1 MQKDIDVVDIFRRR
15 TRSPLRPRASD
26 LIHAIFPGFRTSPQ
40 SSDTLILGEADQ
52 WSRDLFVIAQQ
63 KPKPENLRT
72 KEDLAKLNHGMLT
85 ADDHSNIIRFIKK
98 AVSRK
103 EEGAPVV
110 IITLIDCY
118 GADISM
124 ESARKFQAFFIAQL
138 IKVFLT
144 VPVPTVSVVI
154 GEGGSG
160 GALAI
165 QMTDKRAQ
173 FDDALYATAPPE
185 SLAAI
190 IFRDATKVREALQ
203 ISKPTAA
210 ELLEFGVIDKV
221 LRAPDKV
228 TDVAGYAK
236 ELGKYLENSVK
247 AKAMGIAPAKI
258 KNLLKERRKRAA
270 AFGVTVKDEQEE
282 GAAPKKG
289 RWASWFSLTPL
300 RRKSVPSPDI
310 KTFRASDFEDLDFQP
325 SDDWGEWEDP
335 ANHPGEFVKCGELS
349 IKGGGQQEGCGAV
362 IPLKK
367 FMDNHYVCP
376 ECGRSSIMGALGW
389 IKCLCDEDSF
399 QELNRD
405 LTVHDLLHPALLT
418 PEYSAFIAKQGQRSP
433 FREALVT
440 GEATIYGQKVALAI
454 CEFYFSGGTMGV
466 VFGEKFYRLVEYAI
480 GKKLPL
486 VSLCCSG
493 GARLHEG
500 TPALMQMVKTVN
512 AVTRLKREGLPFISI
527 LGDPATGGAIAS
539 YAALGDVIL
548 AEPNALVIFTGPR
561 VMESRGF
568 PVNEDDV
575 RAASLCRVSEQIYDD
590 LPFYYD
596 IRGIH
601 ETAPRSGLKQKVMK
615 YVEYYNSSQAI
626 SNRYWQADK

>member
-1 MQKDIDVVDIFRRR
+1 MPNQLDVLELFRKR

-26 LIHAIFPGFRTSPQ
+26 LIRAIFQDFRQNPQ
-40 SSDTLILGEADQ
+40 SSEALILGEVEQ
-52 WSRDLFVIAQQ
+52 WGREIFVIAQQ

-72 KEDLAKLNHGMLT
+72 REDLAKLNHGMLT

-98 AVSRK
+98 AMRAK
-103 EEGAPVV
+103 EELRPVS
-110 IITLIDCY
+110 IITLIDTY

-144 VPVPTVSVVI
+144 VPIPTVSVVI

-165 QMTDKRAQ
+165 QMTDRRAQ

-185 SLAAI
+185 SMAAI
-190 IFRDATKVREALQ
+190 IFRDATKVKEALQ

-221 LRAPDKV
+221 LP
-228 TDVAGYAK
+228 
-236 ELGKYLENSVK
+236 
-247 AKAMGIAPAKI
+247 APAKLTDVTAYARVLAFYLEKTVKSLGRVKI
-258 KNLLKERRKRAA
+258 ETLIRVRRRRAS
-270 AFGVTVKDEQEE
+270 AFGVTIRKASLSDSDKVK
-282 GAAPKKG
+282 KSR

-300 RRKSVPSPDI
+300 RRKYVPSPDI
-310 KTFRASDFEDLDFQP
+310 RTFTAWDVDFQP
-325 SDDWGEWEDP
+325 GDDWGEWDDP
-335 ANHPGEFVKCGELS
+335 ANHPGKFVKCGELNL
-349 IKGGGQQEGCGAV
+349 KDDNREGCGAV
-362 IPLKK
+362 ISLNK

-389 IKCLCDEDSF
+389 IKCLSDEDSF

-405 LTVHDLLHPALLT
+405 LTVNDLLHPSLLT
-418 PEYSAFIAKQGQRSP
+418 PEYSAFLTKQSQRSP
-433 FREALVT
+433 FRESLVT
-440 GEATIYGQKVALAI
+440 GEATIYGHKVALAV
-454 CEFYFSGGTMGV
+454 CEFYFSGGTLGV
-466 VFGEKFYRLVEYAI
+466 VFGEKFYRLVEFAI
-480 GKKLPL
+480 SRKLPL

-512 AVTRLKREGLPFISI
+512 AITRLKREGLPFLSI

-539 YAALGDVIL
+539 YAALGDIIL
-548 AEPNALVIFTGPR
+548 AEPKALVIFTGPR
-561 VMESRGF
+561 VMAARGF

-575 RAASLCRVSEQIYDD
+575 RAASLCRFSHHIYED

-601 ETAPRSGLKQKVMK
+601 ETAPRSELKSLALK
-615 YVEYYNSSQAI
+615 YIEYYKQGQPL
-626 SNRYWQADK
+626 SNRYW

>member
-1 MQKDIDVVDIFRRR
+1 MPDNIDVVEIFRRR
-15 TRSPLRPRASD
+15 TRSPLRPRSSD
-26 LIHAIFPGFRTSPQ
+26 LIHAIFPGFRQSAQ
-40 SSDTLILGEADQ
+40 SSDTLILGETDQ
-52 WSRDLFVIAQQ
+52 WGRDLFVIAQQ

-85 ADDHSNIIRFIKK
+85 ADDHSNIIRFIQK
-98 AVSRK
+98 AMRRK
-103 EEGAPVV
+103 EEGVPVSIV
-110 IITLIDCY
+110 TLIDCY

-124 ESARKFQAFFIAQL
+124 ESARKFQAFFIAHL

-144 VPVPTVSVVI
+144 VPIPTVSVVI

-165 QMTDKRAQ
+165 QMTDRRAQ

-190 IFRDATKVREALQ
+190 IFRDATKVREALMV
-203 ISKPTAA
+203 SKPTAA

-221 LRAPDKV
+221 LPAPAKV
-228 TDVAGYAK
+228 TDLAGYAK
-236 ELGKYLENSVK
+236 VLGTYLEKTVRALGR
-247 AKAMGIAPAKI
+247 AKVESLIRV
-258 KNLLKERRKRAA
+258 RRKRAA
-270 AFGVTVKDEQEE
+270 AFGVTVKEAPEGDEP
-282 GAAPKKG
+282 ATKKS
-289 RWASWFSLTPL
+289 RWASWFTLAPL

-310 KTFRASDFEDLDFQP
+310 KTFSASDLDMQP
-325 SDDWGEWEDP
+325 NDDWGGWDDP
-335 ANHPGEFVKCGELS
+335 VNHPGEFVKCGELS
-349 IKGGGQQEGCGAV
+349 LKGDRQEGCGAV
-362 IPLKK
+362 IPLER

-376 ECGRSSIMGALGW
+376 ECGRSSIMGAQGW
-389 IKCLCDEDSF
+389 IKCLSDEDSF

-418 PEYSAFIAKQGQRSP
+418 PEYAAFIAKQGKRSP

-440 GEATIYGQKVALAI
+440 GEATIYGHRVALAV
-454 CEFYFSGGTMGV
+454 CEFYFSGGTLGV
-466 VFGEKFYRLVEYAI
+466 AFGEKFYRLVEYAI

-527 LGDPATGGAIAS
+527 LGDPSTGGAIAS

-561 VMESRGF
+561 VMASRGF
-568 PVNEDDV
+568 PVNEEDV
-575 RAASLCRVSEQIYDD
+575 RAVSLSAASLGIYED

-601 ETAPRSGLKQKVMK
+601 ETALRAEMKPRVFK
-615 YVEYYNSSQAI
+615 YVEYFKNCQSV
-626 SNRYWQADK
+626 SNRYWQKDK

>member
-1 MQKDIDVVDIFRRR
+1 MPEKNIDVVELFRKR

-26 LIHAIFPGFRTSPQ
+26 LIHAIFPGFRQSAQ
-40 SSDTLILGEADQ
+40 SSDALILGETDQ
-52 WSRDLFVIAQQ
+52 WGRDLFIIAQQ

-98 AVSRK
+98 AMNRK
-103 EEGAPVV
+103 EEGVPVS
-110 IITLIDCY
+110 IITLIDTY

-124 ESARKFQAFFIAQL
+124 ESARKFQAFFIAHL

-144 VPVPTVSVVI
+144 VPIPTVSVVI

-165 QMTDKRAQ
+165 QMTDRRAQ

-221 LRAPDKV
+221 LPAPAKV

-236 ELGKYLENSVK
+236 VLGNYLEKQVRALGR
-247 AKAMGIAPAKI
+247 AKVESLIRV
-258 KNLLKERRKRAA
+258 RRKRAT
-270 AFGVTVKDEQEE
+270 AFGVTDKESQDED
-282 GAAPKKG
+282 GTPKKS

-310 KTFRASDFEDLDFQP
+310 KTFSASDLDMQP
-325 SDDWGEWEDP
+325 NDDWGELIDP
-335 ANHPGEFVKCGELS
+335 ANHPHPDEFVKCGELS
-349 IKGGGQQEGCGAV
+349 LKKDGRQEGCGAV
-362 IPLKK
+362 IPLDR

-376 ECGRSSIMGALGW
+376 DCGRSSIMGAQGW
-389 IKCLCDEDSF
+389 IKCLSDEDSF

-418 PEYSAFIAKQGQRSP
+418 PEYAAFIAKQGQRSP

-440 GEATIYGQKVALAI
+440 GEATIYGHRVALAV

-466 VFGEKFYRLVEYAI
+466 AFGEKFYRLAEYAM
-480 GKKLPL
+480 GKKLPV

-512 AVTRLKREGLPFISI
+512 AITRLKREGLPFISI
-527 LGDPATGGAIAS
+527 LGDPSTGGAIAS
-539 YAALGDVIL
+539 YAALGDVML
-548 AEPNALVIFTGPR
+548 AEPNALIIFTGPR

-568 PVNEDDV
+568 AVNEEDV
-575 RAASLCRVSEQIYDD
+575 RGDSLRRSSELIYDD

-601 ETAPRSGLKQKVMK
+601 ETASRAELKQRVAK
-615 YVEYYNSSQAI
+615 YVEYYWAGQAI
-626 SNRYWQADK
+626 SNRYWQKEK

>member
-1 MQKDIDVVDIFRRR
+1 MSKNIDVVDLFRRR
-15 TRSPLRPRASD
+15 TRSPLRPRSSD
-26 LIHAIFPGFRTSPQ
+26 LIHAIFPGFRQ
-40 SSDTLILGEADQ
+40 SAQSTDTLILGEVEQ
-52 WSRDLFVIAQQ
+52 WGRDLFIIAQQ

-98 AVSRK
+98 AMRSK
-103 EEGAPVV
+103 EEGVPVSIV
-110 IITLIDCY
+110 TFIDTY

-124 ESARKFQAFFIAQL
+124 ESARKFQAFFIAHL

-144 VPVPTVSVVI
+144 VPIPTVSVVI

-165 QMTDKRAQ
+165 QMTDRRAQ

-210 ELLEFGVIDKV
+210 ELLEFGVIDKI
-221 LRAPDKV
+221 LPAPDKV

-236 ELGKYLENSVK
+236 VLGNYLEKTVRSL
-247 AKAMGIAPAKI
+247 GRAKI
-258 KNLLKERRKRAA
+258 ESLIRVRRKRAV
-270 AFGVTVKDEQEE
+270 AFGITPREGQE
-282 GAAPKKG
+282 GDGPKKS

-310 KTFRASDFEDLDFQP
+310 KTFSATELDMQP
-325 SDDWGEWEDP
+325 SDDWGEWDDP
-335 ANHPGEFVKCGELS
+335 VNHPQAFVKCGELS
-349 IKGGGQQEGCGAV
+349 LKGKQEGCGAV
-362 IPLKK
+362 ITLEK

-376 ECGRSSIMGALGW
+376 ECGRSSIMGAQGW
-389 IKCLCDEDSF
+389 IKCLSDEDSF

-405 LTVHDLLHPALLT
+405 LTVHDILHPALMT
-418 PEYSAFIAKQGQRSP
+418 PEYTAFIAKQAKRSP

-440 GEATIYGQKVALAI
+440 GEATIFGQKVALAV
-454 CEFYFSGGTMGV
+454 CEFYFSGGTLGV
-466 VFGEKFYRLVEYAI
+466 AFGEKFYRLAEYAI

-527 LGDPATGGAIAS
+527 LGDPSTGGAIAS

-568 PVNEDDV
+568 SVNEDDV
-575 RAASLCRVSEQIYDD
+575 RASSLCKASQVTYEDM
-590 LPFYYD
+590 PFYYD

-601 ETAPRSGLKQKVMK
+601 ETATRDELKQRVSK
-615 YVEYYNSSQAI
+615 YLEYYKSSLPL
-626 SNRYWQADK
+626 SNRYWQKEV

>member
-1 MQKDIDVVDIFRRR
+1 MPANIDVVDIFRRR
-15 TRSPLRPRASD
+15 TRSPLRPRSSD
-26 LIHAIFPGFRTSPQ
+26 LIHLIFPTFRQSAQ
-40 SSDTLILGEADQ
+40 SSDTLILGETDQ
-52 WSRDLFVIAQQ
+52 WGREIFIIAQQ

-98 AVSRK
+98 AMTRK
-103 EEGAPVV
+103 EQGVPTS
-110 IITLIDCY
+110 IITLIDTY

-124 ESARKFQAFFIAQL
+124 ESARKFQAFFIAHL

-144 VPVPTVSVVI
+144 VPIPTVSVVI

-165 QMTDKRAQ
+165 QMTDRRAQ

-190 IFRDATKVREALQ
+190 IFRDATKVREALM

-221 LRAPDKV
+221 LSAPDKV

-236 ELGKYLENSVK
+236 VLGSYLEKSVRSL
-247 AKAMGIAPAKI
+247 GRAKI
-258 KNLLKERRKRAA
+258 ESLIRTRRKRAA
-270 AFGVTVKDEQEE
+270 AFGVSGKKTDQASGV
-282 GAAPKKG
+282 GAKSH
-289 RWASWFSLTPL
+289 WASWFSLTPL

-310 KTFRASDFEDLDFQP
+310 KTFNVTDLDMQP
-325 SDDWGEWEDP
+325 GDDWGEWVDP

-349 IKGGGQQEGCGAV
+349 LKDGGQQEGCGAV
-362 IPLKK
+362 IPLAK
-367 FMDNHYVCP
+367 FMANHYVCP

-389 IKCLCDEDSF
+389 IKCLADEDSF

-405 LTVHDLLHPALLT
+405 MTVHDLLHPSLLT
-418 PEYSAFIAKQGQRSP
+418 PEYAAFIAKQGKRSP

-440 GEATIYGQKVALAI
+440 GEATMYGQKVALAV

-466 VFGEKFYRLVEYAI
+466 AFGEKFYRLAEYAI

-512 AVTRLKREGLPFISI
+512 AITHLKRQGLPFISI
-527 LGDPATGGAIAS
+527 LGDPTTGGAIAS

-561 VMESRGF
+561 VMASRGF
-568 PVNEDDV
+568 SVNEEDV
-575 RAASLCRVSEQIYDD
+575 RAQSLSKASTSIYND
-590 LPFYYD
+590 LDFYYD

-601 ETAPRSGLKQKVMK
+601 ETALRPELKLRTFK
-615 YVEYYNSSQAI
+615 YLEYYRSSLPL
-626 SNRYWQADK
+626 SSRYWQKEK

>member
-1 MQKDIDVVDIFRRR
+1 MPDHVDVLELFRKR

-26 LIHAIFPGFRTSPQ
+26 LIHAVFPGFRQSPH
-40 SSDTLILGEADQ
+40 SSETLILGAVEQ
-52 WSRDLFVIAQQ
+52 WGRELYIIAQQ

-72 KEDLAKLNHGMLT
+72 REDLAKLNHGMLT
-85 ADDHSNIIRFIKK
+85 AEDHSKIIRSIQE
-98 AVSRK
+98 AVRLRSAGR
-103 EEGAPVV
+103 PVSV
-110 IITLIDCY
+110 ITLIDTY

-144 VPVPTVSVVI
+144 VPLPTVSVVI

-165 QMTDKRAQ
+165 QMTDRRAQ

-190 IFRDATKVREALQ
+190 IFRDASKVKEALL

-210 ELLEFGVIDKV
+210 ELKDFGVIDKV
-221 LRAPDKV
+221 LEAPPKV
-228 TDVAGYAK
+228 TDVAGYARV
-236 ELGKYLENSVK
+236 LGAYLEKTVRALGRVN
-247 AKAMGIAPAKI
+247 I
-258 KNLLKERRKRAA
+258 ERLIRVRRRRAA
-270 AFGVTVKDEQEE
+270 AFGVAARDLEDES
-282 GAAPKKG
+282 GKG
-289 RWASWFSLTPL
+289 WTSWFLTPL
-300 RRKSVPSPDI
+300 RRKHVPSPDI
-310 KTFRASDFEDLDFQP
+310 KTFTASDLDLQP
-325 SDDWGEWEDP
+325 GDDWGDWQDP
-335 ANHPGEFVKCGELS
+335 ASRRPGEFVKCGELS
-349 IKGGGQQEGCGAV
+349 LKGEDQEGCGAV
-362 IPLKK
+362 IALDK

-376 ECGRSSIMGALGW
+376 DCGRSSIMGALGW
-389 IKCLCDEDSF
+389 IKCLSDEDSF

-418 PEYSAFIAKQGQRSP
+418 PEYVAYLAKQATRSP

-440 GEATIYGQKVALAI
+440 GEARVFGRRVALAI

-466 VFGEKFYRLVEYAI
+466 VFGEKFYRLVQYALE
-480 GKKLPL
+480 KKLPL
-486 VSLCCSG
+486 ISLCCSG
-493 GARLHEG
+493 GARLYEG

-527 LGDPATGGAIAS
+527 LGDPSTGGAIAS

-561 VMESRGF
+561 VMASRGF
-568 PVNEDDV
+568 PVREEDV
-575 RAASLCRVSEQIYDD
+575 RAVNLCRASEAIYED
-590 LPFYYD
+590 LPFYFH

-601 ETAPRSGLKQKVMK
+601 ETAARSELKPRILK
-615 YVEYYNSSQAI
+615 YLEYYDQGQPR
-626 SNRYWQADK
+626 SNRYWRL

>member
-1 MQKDIDVVDIFRRR
+1 MTKDMDVVDIFKRR
-15 TRSPLRPRASD
+15 TRSPLRPRSSD
-26 LIHAIFPGFRTSPQ
+26 LIHAIFPGFRQGAQ
-40 SSDTLILGEADQ
+40 SSDTLILGETDQ
-52 WSRDLFVIAQQ
+52 WGRDLFIIAQQ

-72 KEDLAKLNHGMLT
+72 REDLAKLNHGMLT

-98 AVSRK
+98 AMRRK
-103 EEGAPVV
+103 EEGVPVS
-110 IITLIDCY
+110 IITLIDTY

-144 VPVPTVSVVI
+144 VPIPTVSVVI

-165 QMTDKRAQ
+165 QMTDRRAQ

-203 ISKPTAA
+203 ISKPTAV

-221 LRAPDKV
+221 LPAPAKV

-236 ELGKYLENSVK
+236 VLGSYLEKTVRTLGR
-247 AKAMGIAPAKI
+247 AKVESLIRI
-258 KNLLKERRKRAA
+258 RRKRAA
-270 AFGVTVKDEQEE
+270 AFGVTDKETPDE
-282 GAAPKKG
+282 GAPKIS

-310 KTFRASDFEDLDFQP
+310 KTFSASDLDMQP
-325 SDDWGEWEDP
+325 NDDWGEADDP
-335 ANHPGEFVKCGELS
+335 ASHPGEFVKCGELS
-349 IKGGGQQEGCGAV
+349 IKGEGPQEGCGAV
-362 IPLKK
+362 IPLDN
-367 FMDNHYVCP
+367 FIDNHYVCP

-389 IKCLCDEDSF
+389 IKCLSDEDTF

-418 PEYSAFIAKQGQRSP
+418 PEYSAFIAKQGKRSP

-440 GEATIYGQKVALAI
+440 GEATIYGQRVALAV

-466 VFGEKFYRLVEYAI
+466 AFGEKFYRLAEYAI

-561 VMESRGF
+561 VMASRGF
-568 PVNEDDV
+568 PVNEEDV
-575 RAASLCRVSEQIYDD
+575 RAASLSRSSINIYDD

-601 ETAPRSGLKQKVMK
+601 ETAPRSELKQRVAK
-615 YVEYYNSSQAI
+615 YVEYYWASQAI
-626 SNRYWQADK
+626 SNRYWQRES

>member
-1 MQKDIDVVDIFRRR
+1 MPDHVDVLELFRKR

-26 LIHAIFPGFRTSPQ
+26 LIHAVFPGFRQSPH
-40 SSDTLILGEADQ
+40 SSETLILGAAEQ
-52 WSRDLFVIAQQ
+52 WGRDLFVIAQQ

-72 KEDLAKLNHGMLT
+72 REDLAKLNHGMLT
-85 ADDHSNIIRFIKK
+85 ADDHSNIISSIQK
-98 AVSRK
+98 AVSLRAA
-103 EEGAPVV
+103 GRPVS
-110 IITLIDCY
+110 IITLIDTY

-144 VPVPTVSVVI
+144 VPIPTVSVVI

-165 QMTDKRAQ
+165 QMTDRRAQ

-190 IFRDATKVREALQ
+190 IFRDASKVKEALL

-210 ELLEFGVIDKV
+210 ELKDFGVIDKV
-221 LRAPDKV
+221 LEAPSKV
-228 TDVAGYAK
+228 TDVAGYARVM
-236 ELGKYLENSVK
+236 GAYLEKTVRALGRVK
-247 AKAMGIAPAKI
+247 VESLIRV
-258 KNLLKERRKRAA
+258 RRRRAA
-270 AFGVTVKDEQEE
+270 AFGVTARDVGEE
-282 GAAPKKG
+282 GKK
-289 RWASWFSLTPL
+289 WTSWFSLTPL
-300 RRKSVPSPDI
+300 RRKHVPSPDI
-310 KTFRASDFEDLDFQP
+310 KTFTASDLDLQP
-325 SDDWGEWEDP
+325 GDDWGDWQDP
-335 ANHPGEFVKCGELS
+335 ASRRPGEFVKCGELS
-349 IKGGGQQEGCGAV
+349 LKGEDREGCGAV
-362 IPLKK
+362 IALDK

-389 IKCLCDEDSF
+389 IKCLSDEDSF

-418 PEYSAFIAKQGQRSP
+418 PEYAAFLAKQAKRSP

-440 GEATIYGQKVALAI
+440 GEARIFGRRVALAI

-466 VFGEKFYRLVEYAI
+466 VFGEKFYRLVQYAI
-480 GKKLPL
+480 EKDLPL

-493 GARLHEG
+493 GARLYEG

-512 AVTRLKREGLPFISI
+512 AVTRLKRVGLPFISI
-527 LGDPATGGAIAS
+527 LGDPSTGGAIAS

-561 VMESRGF
+561 VMAARGF
-568 PVNEDDV
+568 PVREEDV
-575 RAASLCRVSEQIYDD
+575 RAVNLCRASDAIYED
-590 LPFYYD
+590 LPFYFH

-601 ETAPRSGLKQKVMK
+601 ETAARSELKIRVLK
-615 YVEYYNSSQAI
+615 YLEYYEHGQPR
-626 SNRYWQADK
+626 SNRYWSL

>member
-1 MQKDIDVVDIFRRR
+1 MSNNVMDVADIFRRR
-15 TRSPLRPRASD
+15 TRSPLRPRSSD
-26 LIHAIFPGFRTSPQ
+26 LIHAIFPNFRQASQ
-40 SSDTLILGEADQ
+40 SSDTLIIGETDQ
-52 WSRDLFVIAQQ
+52 WGRDLFIIAQQ

-85 ADDHSNIIRFIKK
+85 AIDHSNIISFIKK
-98 AVSRK
+98 AMRRK
-103 EEGAPVV
+103 EEGIPVS

-124 ESARKFQAFFIAQL
+124 ESAQKFQAFFIAHL

-144 VPVPTVSVVI
+144 VPIPTVSVVI

-190 IFRDATKVREALQ
+190 IFRDATKIKEALQ
-203 ISKPTAA
+203 VSKPTAG

-221 LRAPDKV
+221 LPAPAKV
-228 TDVAGYAK
+228 TDISGYAK
-236 ELGKYLENSVK
+236 VLGSYLEKTVRALSR
-247 AKAMGIAPAKI
+247 AKVESLIRI
-258 KNLLKERRKRAA
+258 RRKRAA
-270 AFGVTVKDEQEE
+270 AFGIASSEATAE
-282 GAAPKKG
+282 PKTS
-289 RWASWFSLTPL
+289 RWASWLTLTPL

-310 KTFRASDFEDLDFQP
+310 KTFSASDLDMQP
-325 SDDWGEWEDP
+325 NDDWGDWDDP
-335 ANHPGEFVKCGELS
+335 ATHLGKFVKCGELRL
-349 IKGGGQQEGCGAV
+349 KGNDDQEGCGAV
-362 IPLKK
+362 IPLDK
-367 FMDNHYVCP
+367 FIHDHYVCS
-376 ECGRSSIMGALGW
+376 ECGRSSIMGAQGW
-389 IKCLCDEDSF
+389 IKCLSDEDSF

-405 LTVHDLLHPALLT
+405 LTAHDILHPALLT
-418 PEYSAFIAKQGQRSP
+418 PEYAAFIDKQGKRSP

-440 GEATIYGQKVALAI
+440 GEATIYGRKVALAV

-466 VFGEKFYRLVEYAI
+466 AFGEKFARLTEYAM
-480 GKKLPL
+480 GKKLPV

-548 AEPNALVIFTGPR
+548 AEPDALVIFTGPR
-561 VMESRGF
+561 VMEARGF
-568 PVNEDDV
+568 TVNEKDV
-575 RAASLCRVSEQIYDD
+575 RASSLCHTSTGIYND
-590 LPFYYD
+590 LPFYHD

-601 ETAPRSGLKQKVMK
+601 EVAPRSELKQKVFK
-615 YVEYYNSSQAI
+615 YMEYHSSCQPV
-626 SNRYWQADK
+626 SNRYWRKDSN

>member
-1 MQKDIDVVDIFRRR
+1 MANNFGVVAVFRRR
-15 TRSPLRPRASD
+15 TRSPLRPRSSD
-26 LIHAIFPGFRTSPQ
+26 LIHAIFPGFRQSAQ
-40 SSDTLILGEADQ
+40 SSDALILGETDQ
-52 WSRDLFVIAQQ
+52 WGRDIFVIAQQ

-72 KEDLAKLNHGMLT
+72 KEDLNKLNHGMLT

-98 AVSRK
+98 AMNRK
-103 EEGAPVV
+103 EEGIPVS
-110 IITLIDCY
+110 IITLIDTY

-124 ESARKFQAFFIAQL
+124 DSARKFQAFFIAQL

-144 VPVPTVSVVI
+144 VPIPTVSVVI

-160 GALAI
+160 GAVAI
-165 QMTDKRAQ
+165 QMTDRRAQ

-190 IFRDATKVREALQ
+190 IFRDATKVQEALQ

-221 LRAPDKV
+221 LPAPAKV

-236 ELGKYLENSVK
+236 VLGAYLEKNVRALGK
-247 AKAMGIAPAKI
+247 AKI
-258 KNLLKERRKRAA
+258 ENLIKVRRKRAA
-270 AFGVTVKDEQEE
+270 AFGVTDQELPE
-282 GAAPKKG
+282 GAPPKKS

-310 KTFRASDFEDLDFQP
+310 KTFKACDLPQLNMQP
-325 SDDWGEWEDP
+325 HDDWGEQGDP
-335 ANHPGEFVKCGELS
+335 ASRPGEFVKCGELRLKS
-349 IKGGGQQEGCGAV
+349 GGQQERCGAV
-362 IPLKK
+362 IALDT

-389 IKCLCDEDSF
+389 IKCLSDEDSF

-418 PEYSAFIAKQGQRSP
+418 KEYAAFIEKQGTRSP
-433 FREALVT
+433 FRESLVT
-440 GEATIYGQKVALAI
+440 GEATIYGHRVALAV

-466 VFGEKFYRLVEYAI
+466 AFGEKFYRLVEYAM

-527 LGDPATGGAIAS
+527 LGDPTTGGAIAS

-561 VMESRGF
+561 VMASRGF
-568 PVNEDDV
+568 KVNEEDV
-575 RAASLCRVSEQIYDD
+575 RAVSLSQASLGIYDD
-590 LPFYYD
+590 LPYYYD
-596 IRGIH
+596 IRGIN
-601 ETAPRSGLKQKVMK
+601 ETAERCELKQRVCK
-615 YVEYYNSSQAI
+615 YIEYYWASQAV
-626 SNRYWQADK
+626 SNRYWQKEK